1 MIESVAE
8 MRLRKYAAAQR
19 RMGDMKK
26 QKTALVVGM
35 ARSGIGSAKLL
46 AKNGYK
52 VIVNDLKRDIPG
64 LYEALSSIEYTNAL
78 GAPPEALLYEADLMV
93 ISPVIPMYRPFVKQ
107 AVAMGIEVIGEIE
120 LGYRYC
126 SRDSKFVCIGGTN
139 GKTTT
144 TMLTGEMFKAANA
157 NTFVLGNIGVPIT
170 EHAMEVKPGDVIVA
184 ETAALQLESIRDF
197 RANAAGLLNITED
210 HLNHFESME
219 AYIAAKKRMFENQTA
234 EDYAVLNFDDPIVAG
249 MAGATKGKVIY
260 FSLKN
265 ELGEGMFLR
274 QRQIIWR
281 DGGLDTIIINVGDLK
296 IPGEHNVENAMC
308 AAALAISMG
317 VSVDSIRSALK
328 SFTGVEHRIEPVCEK
343 KGVLYINDSKS
354 TNPDSTIKAVK
365 AMTRPTVLLL
375 GVGEYDKHSNFIP
388 LFNEFGGIVKAV
400 IASGRAAPAILAAA
414 EETKFRNI
422 SICNGAFSEMVQEAA
437 RTASEGDVVLLSP
450 GAASWGAFEDYEDR
464 GRKFKE
470 IVNGL

>member
-1 MIESVAE
+1 
-8 MRLRKYAAAQR
+8 
-19 RMGDMKK
+19 MKK

-52 VIVNDLKRDIPG
+52 VIINDLKRDIPG
-64 LYEALSSIEYTNAL
+64 LHDALSGIEYKNAL
-78 GAPPEALLYEADLMV
+78 GAPPEALLHEVDLMV

-107 AVAMGIEVIGEIE
+107 AIAMGIEVIGEVE

-126 SRDSKFVCIGGTN
+126 PRESKFVCIGGTN

-144 TMLTGEMFKAANA
+144 TMLTGEIFKASGAD
-157 NTFVLGNIGVPIT
+157 TFVLGNIGVPIT

-184 ETAALQLESIRDF
+184 ETAALQLESIKDF

-219 AYIAAKKRMFENQTA
+219 AYVAAKARMFENQTA
-234 EDYAVLNFDDPIVAG
+234 DDYAVLNFDDPIVAG
-249 MAGATKGKVIY
+249 MVRATKGKVIN

-265 ELGEGMFLR
+265 ELKEGMFLR
-274 QRQIIWR
+274 GDQVVWR
-281 DGGLDTIIINVGDLK
+281 YGGADTVILNVGELK
-296 IPGEHNVENAMC
+296 IPGAHNVENAMC

-317 VSVDSIRSALK
+317 IPADTIRIALR
-328 SFTGVEHRIEPVCEK
+328 SFTGVEHRIETVCEK
-343 KGVLYINDSKS
+343 KGILYINDSKS

-375 GVGEYDKHSNFIP
+375 GVGEYDKHSNYIP

-400 IASGRAAPAILAAA
+400 IASGKAAPAILAAA

-422 SICNGAFSEMVQEAA
+422 SICNGTISEMVHEAA
-437 RTASEGDVVLLSP
+437 KTATEGDVVLLSP
-450 GAASWGAFEDYEDR
+450 GAASWGAFDDYEDR

-470 IVNGL
+470 IVNSL